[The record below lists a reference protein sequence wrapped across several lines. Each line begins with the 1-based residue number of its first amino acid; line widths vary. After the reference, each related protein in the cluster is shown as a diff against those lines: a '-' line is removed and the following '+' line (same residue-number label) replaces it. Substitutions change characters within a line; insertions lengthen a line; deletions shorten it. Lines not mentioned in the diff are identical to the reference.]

1 MAEPPVISIE
11 YQGRV
16 AIISIANDKKLNA
29 LNQQQYFDLAQALRE
44 VATHDEVFIT
54 LLIGKGRYF
63 SAYVFFSVP
72 FSSAPL
78 LSLYFSLSPTPIEY
92 VAHSRD

>member
-63 SAYVFFSVP
+63 SAYVFLCLLP
-72 FSSAPL
+72 PL
-78 LSLYFSLSPTPIEY
+78 PSLSFSLPMVR
-92 VAHSRD
+92 VAHSQD